1 MQPKLL
7 IATTNDGKIAEFR
20 FLLRSLPF
28 KLTTPSEEGKV
39 LQVEETGLTFK
50 DNAVI
55 KASAYAAELGMMALA
70 DDSGIEVEALGGRP
84 GVYSARYGGE
94 NLTDE
99 GRVELLLQEMKA
111 VPWEKRTAAFR
122 AVIAV
127 AWPDGR
133 ILTREGIMNGTVNLS
148 PVGGNG
154 FGYDPIFYL
163 SEYKAT
169 TAQLTS
175 EQKNLLSHRGKA
187 AEGIV
192 KALLSQFR

>member
-1 MQPKLL
+1 MLSNTSYEIIPQS
-7 IATTNDGKIAEFR
+7 EFNVI
-20 FLLRSLPF
+20 
-28 KLTTPSEEGKV
+28 EAD
-39 LQVEETGLTFK
+39 ETGTTFLE
-50 DNAVI
+50 NALI
-55 KASAYAAELGMMALA
+55 KARNAAQYTKYPVIA

-94 NLTDE
+94 HLTDE

-111 VPWEKRTAAFR
+111 VPWEKSAAAFR

-133 ILTREGIMNGTVNLS
+133 ILTREGIMNGTVNLA

-175 EQKNLLSHRGKA
+175 KQKNLLSHRGKA

-192 KALLSQFR
+192 KALLSYLDRMVDQAP

>member
-1 MQPKLL
+1 M
-7 IATTNDGKIAEFR
+7 
-20 FLLRSLPF
+20 
-28 KLTTPSEEGKV
+28 TTPTEEGKV
-39 LQVEETGLTFK
+39 LQVEETGVTFK

-55 KASAYAAELGMMALA
+55 KASAYAAEFGMMALA

-94 NLTDE
+94 HLTDE
-99 GRVELLLQEMKA
+99 GRVELLLHEMKA
-111 VPWEKRTAAFR
+111 VPWEKRAAAFK

-133 ILTREGIMNGTVNLS
+133 ILTREGIMNGTVNLT
-148 PVGGNG
+148 PVGDNG

-163 SEYKAT
+163 AEYNAT

-175 EQKNLLSHRGKA
+175 KQKNLLSHRSKA
-187 AEGIV
+187 TKGIL
-192 KALLSQFR
+192 KALLSEFG

>member
-1 MQPKLL
+1 MRHKLL
-7 IATTNDGKIAEFR
+7 IATTNGGKIAEFR
-20 FLLRSLPF
+20 FLLRFLPF
-28 KLTTPSEEGKV
+28 ELTTPTDEGKV
-39 LQVEETGLTFK
+39 LQVDESGMTCK
-50 DNAVI
+50 DNAVL
-55 KASAYAAELGMMALA
+55 KATAYAAEFGMMALA

-84 GVYSARYGGE
+84 GIHSARYGGE
-94 NLTDE
+94 HLTDE
-99 GRVELLLQEMKA
+99 DRVDILLHEMKE
-111 VPWEKRTAAFR
+111 VPWEKRAAVFK

-133 ILTREGIMNGTVNLS
+133 ILTREGIMNGTVNLI
-148 PVGGNG
+148 PAGNHG

-163 SEYKAT
+163 PEYQST

-192 KALLSQFR
+192 KALLSEFG